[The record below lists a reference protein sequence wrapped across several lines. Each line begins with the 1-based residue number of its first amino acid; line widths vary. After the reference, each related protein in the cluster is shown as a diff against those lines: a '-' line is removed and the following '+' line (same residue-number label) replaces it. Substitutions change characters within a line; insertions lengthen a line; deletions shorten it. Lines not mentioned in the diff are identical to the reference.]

1 MCPLSEKLKTWNSA
15 APPRRHTGFLW
26 PHADPGPN
34 HSPRSPDSQ
43 FLEPFRLRPPKPPP
57 GANGA
62 TPGRSRARRSR
73 GEIPE
78 FQFSVFWGRES
89 ETPRTRR
96 VISEPSPSRYPR
108 ESISFPTSRDRSVS
122 VRDRVG
128 VGLSSDGTNL
138 LYVLGFY
145 NVSGNINSKIRV
157 IHCFMFRDRLG

>member
-96 VISEPSPSRYPR
+96 VISEPSPSRYLWVSLHFR
-108 ESISFPTSRDRSVS
+108 HFGIGQFRFGTGSGSGQVRAVLIRCTSWVFIMCRAISTAK
-122 VRDRVG
+122 
-128 VGLSSDGTNL
+128 LE
-138 LYVLGFY
+138 
-145 NVSGNINSKIRV
+145 
-157 IHCFMFRDRLG
+157 